1 MDVLVTALDDQEVA
15 ILDASVEVHTVRVE
29 VLLQVLYQ
37 NVRLL
42 RLQATAGVVLQ
53 QRTIEADEVAAQ
65 GQVIVGQG
73 HPDAGSLQGA
83 AALVDLVLVVAQ
95 DAAVGH
101 LAARVEAD
109 GHGLQHAAPA
119 VAGQEVEVRRVG
131 ILQEG
136 FSSKGFDGPVGHA
149 VAEYNEMLH
158 SLLIGWPRIT

>member
-1 MDVLVTALDDQEVA
+1 MDVLVTALDNQQVA
-15 ILDASVEVHTVRVE
+15 ILDAGVDVYALRVE

-37 NVRLL
+37 DVRLL
-42 RLQATAGVVLQ
+42 RLQSAAGVVLQ
-53 QRTIEADEVAAQ
+53 QRAIEADEVAAQ
-65 GQVIVGQG
+65 GQVVVGQG

-83 AALVDLVLVVAQ
+83 TALVDLVLVVAQ

-101 LAARVEAD
+101 LAARVEAV

-119 VAGQEVEVRRVG
+119 VAGQKIEVRRVG

-136 FSSKGFDGPVGHA
+136 LASQGFDGPVGHA